1 MINNNSIKME
11 NESAF
16 SKQEKEIDTKILEV
30 INKIN
35 KKYPELLKYID
46 EIPTFERN
54 KDTPDIT
61 IKQLNGYYESLCTIL
76 MNYGAE
82 HGKSL

>member
-1 MINNNSIKME
+1 ME

-16 SKQEKEIDTKILEV
+16 SKKEKEIDAKILDV
-30 INKIN
+30 INTIN
-35 KKYPELLKYID
+35 KKYPELIKYIN
-46 EIPTFERN
+46 EIPTFDRN

-61 IKQLNGYYESLCTIL
+61 IKHLNGYYESLCSIL
-76 MNYGAE
+76 MKYGAE

>member
-1 MINNNSIKME
+1 ME

-16 SKQEKEIDTKILEV
+16 SKQEKEIDAKILEV

-35 KKYPELLKYID
+35 KKYPELTKYIN
-46 EIPTFERN
+46 EIPTFERDN
-54 KDTPDIT
+54 NTPDIT
-61 IKQLNGYYESLCTIL
+61 LKQLNGYYESLCSIL
-76 MNYGAE
+76 MKYGAE

>member
-1 MINNNSIKME
+1 ME

-16 SKQEKEIDTKILEV
+16 SKQEKEIDAKIFAV

-35 KKYPELLKYID
+35 NKYPELIKYIN

-54 KDTPDIT
+54 SETPDIT

-76 MNYGAE
+76 MKYGAE